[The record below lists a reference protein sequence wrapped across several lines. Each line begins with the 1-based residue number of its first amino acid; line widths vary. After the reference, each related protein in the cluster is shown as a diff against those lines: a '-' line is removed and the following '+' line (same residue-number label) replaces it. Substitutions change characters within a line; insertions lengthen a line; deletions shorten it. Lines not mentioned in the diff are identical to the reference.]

1 MGYKLMKERL
11 DYIDTA
17 KGIGIIFVVF
27 GHHLLEA
34 ESFRH
39 WISCFHMPLFFIISG
54 YLFAFRNNNSQS
66 FGNYLI
72 NPDLHTAPNNQVFK
86 PNCSRYLSDLGF
98 LKTNSMI
105 FSTFSRW
112 SDGGLITKE

>member
-1 MGYKLMKERL
+1 MKNSE
-11 DYIDTA
+11 Y
-17 KGIGIIFVVF
+17 F
-27 GHHLLEA
+27 
-34 ESFRH
+34 
-39 WISCFHMPLFFIISG
+39 
-54 YLFAFRNNNSQS
+54 NNVK
-66 FGNYLI
+66 

>member
-1 MGYKLMKERL
+1 MSE
-11 DYIDTA
+11 T
-17 KGIGIIFVVF
+17 II
-27 GHHLLEA
+27 
-34 ESFRH
+34 
-39 WISCFHMPLFFIISG
+39 PKG
-54 YLFAFRNNNSQS
+54 YLINQYQYARRYRYNSS
-66 FGNYLI
+66 GCILYL

>member
-1 MGYKLMKERL
+1 MNKRKNQIMELQRVSSEKSPPARCCFL
-11 DYIDTA
+11 
-17 KGIGIIFVVF
+17 FVLLLRFVF
-27 GHHLLEA
+27 KRFLK
-34 ESFRH
+34 
-39 WISCFHMPLFFIISG
+39 
-54 YLFAFRNNNSQS
+54 
-66 FGNYLI
+66 

>member
-1 MGYKLMKERL
+1 MSWEYNRRVKYYETDRMG
-11 DYIDTA
+11 
-17 KGIGIIFVVF
+17 VV
-27 GHHLLEA
+27 HHSNYLRLLEDA
-34 ESFRH
+34 RMD
-39 WISCFHMPLFFIISG
+39 WLGDNLISYSELEKSGVIIPCVSASG
-54 YLFAFRNNNSQS
+54 EFLK
-66 FGNYLI
+66 